1 MSLINHRRRSA
12 IWHGASQKAGQTAAP
27 LFLDRIDIQCK
38 ITPVPFKDISKVE
51 PGEPIAPTSMAQ
63 NV

>member
-1 MSLINHRRRSA
+1 MAWS
-12 IWHGASQKAGQTAAP
+12 GQKVGQSAAP
-27 LFLDRIDIQCK
+27 LFLDRIDIQCE